1 MYGGIALAELGYF
14 LLKNRSDIYQKAIIL
29 SIHDMRIKYAI
40 CS

>member
-1 MYGGIALAELGYF
+1 MEALPWRSWGIF

-29 SIHDMRIKYAI
+29 SIHNMRIKYAI